1 MFRHVINSELSPQGV
16 GVKSDS
22 RAGFGAE
29 TGMGFQKETPPADV
43 SPWAPALPSAPQL
56 QISGQPSLQAL
67 SCGRRGRGRGR
78 SAVSGEPGEGAGGLA
93 SRDSLSPET
102 TLPVLELARQISEAE
117 SGPSGQ
123 RVLISEGRARA
134 LGGRNVWQSPG
145 PALSGW

>member
-1 MFRHVINSELSPQGV
+1 
-16 GVKSDS
+16 
-22 RAGFGAE
+22 
-29 TGMGFQKETPPADV
+29 MGFQKETPPADV